1 MFEAVL
7 GSRFWISGIAE
18 WAKYRLQTVFA
29 MFWKKFDNF
38 NLSDFTYV
46 LFVFLEFSFSSYMRS
61 GIFFLCSLIVIWRNL
76 KKKKIVK
83 ILFTSPSLFTD
94 HWTEIWK
101 LKSKLR
107 EREYRLSKLYS
118 LAELIEQSAAERQNQ
133 NNGNNVLNNK
143 FNATFLYV

>member
-1 MFEAVL
+1 MSKIPITNGFCYVL
-7 GSRFWISGIAE
+7 KEIWQLQLVRFHLCSVCIS
-18 WAKYRLQTVFA
+18 WVF
-29 MFWKKFDNF
+29 FLFLYEIW
-38 NLSDFTYV
+38 DF
-46 LFVFLEFSFSSYMRS
+46 LFVFSH
-61 GIFFLCSLIVIWRNL
+61 CNL
-76 KKKKIVK
+76 TKFRKKKIVK

>member
-1 MFEAVL
+1 MQINSGKVKKNMQWFPPHRLRYILHQKGRSNFDPKKKSKRFLACMFEAVL

-76 KKKKIVK
+76 KKKNSSK
-83 ILFTSPSLFTD
+83 FCSL
-94 HWTEIWK
+94 HLHCSLITE
-101 LKSKLR
+101 LKS
-107 EREYRLSKLYS
+107 E
-118 LAELIEQSAAERQNQ
+118 N
-133 NNGNNVLNNK
+133 
-143 FNATFLYV
+143 